1 MEPFGALF
9 DQNGLRSVEM
19 PVLLYRAEQSDL
31 AAEGNIL
38 ALAAGL
44 PRPPRQQITPGGHFI
59 FVDPC
64 PALVETAAP
73 AACKDAAGGDR
84 TAYSQPIPTEDRN
97 FFHPKPF

>member
-73 AACKDAAGGDR
+73 AACKDAAGVDR
-84 TAYSQPIPTEDRN
+84 IAIPQHNSAEDGT
-97 FFHPKPF
+97 FVE